1 MKKYTL
7 LLAALLTGLLAYGQ
21 NRDYASYVDLLI
33 GTGGHGHTHPAA
45 TLPNGM
51 VQPGPDT
58 RLHGWD
64 ACSGY
69 YYADTTINGF
79 AQTRLSGTG
88 CGDLVDF
95 LIMPTVG
102 DQHVGHNGEKQG
114 GQTMAYAS
122 RFSHAN
128 ETAEPGY
135 YSVYLDRY
143 HVKAEMT
150 ATARTAFYRFTYPTT
165 DRAGM
170 VVDLDYN
177 TQDQGVSQLEY
188 EQVDSVTLRGS
199 RHTSGW
205 CFDVPTYFEA
215 KFSTPFTLEAVRDTV
230 RTADKTY
237 PCLRLKL
244 HFGKVTKDVPVL
256 VKIAVSYVDGNGAH
270 DNMAAELPGWNF
282 DGTRRCARQLWN
294 DVLQK
299 IEIGSLGNA
308 AADSTRQIFYTALY
322 HAYIAPNLFS
332 DADGR
337 YLGLNGKIWQTSRE
351 EPIYTTFSLWD
362 THRALHPLLSIIDPA
377 QNEAYIRTLIQK
389 TEEGGVVPKWELSG
403 NYTGCMI
410 GVHFIS
416 LLADM
421 HTKGY
426 HHFNFQK
433 AYRQSLAAM
442 MADGSKFADNVP
454 PHFRAAVM
462 PKSRSLLEQ
471 YGYVPCDLTNESV
484 AEGLEYA
491 YNDWALSL
499 LAKDA
504 GDEPNAQK
512 YAQLGKSYRHYFDA
526 SVGFMRGKDQ
536 NGQFRK
542 DFDPTSSTHRND
554 DFCEG
559 NSWQWTWF
567 VPHDVEGLVE
577 CFGGKKKFTAKLDS
591 LFRVSS
597 EMAGAD
603 VSPDI
608 SGMVGQYAHGNEP
621 GHHILHLYNQVGQP
635 WKTQALVDSVLYS
648 LYSAQPDGLSG
659 NEDCGQMSAWYL
671 LNAMGFYQPCP
682 GKPIY
687 SIGRPLFESVS
698 IHQPNGK
705 TFTVKTR
712 NNSRQNKY
720 IKSVRLN
727 GTKLKQPFFT
737 HAQLMEGGVLE
748 IEMTSKPTRWGK
760 K

>member
-1 MKKYTL
+1 MKKAIL
-7 LLAALLTGLLAYGQ
+7 SLAVALISLSAYAQ
-21 NRDYASYVDLLI
+21 APDLASYVNLFI

-45 TLPNGM
+45 TLPNAM

-69 YYADTTINGF
+69 YYEDTTINGF
-79 AQTRLSGTG
+79 AQNRLSGTG

-102 DQHVGHNGEKQG
+102 IQDVSHNNEKLQN
-114 GQTMAYAS
+114 QIMAYAS
-122 RFSHAN
+122 PFSHQN
-128 ETAEPGY
+128 EKAEPGY

-143 HVKAEMT
+143 HVLTEIT
-150 ATARTAFYRFTYPTT
+150 STARTAFYRFTYPTT

-170 VVDLDYN
+170 IFDLDYN
-177 TQDQGVSQLEY
+177 SQDQGVSDLKY
-188 EQVDSVTLRGS
+188 EQIDEYTLRGS
-199 RHTSGW
+199 RRTSGW
-205 CFDVPTYFEA
+205 CFDVPIFFEA
-215 KFSTPFTLEAVRDTV
+215 KFNTPFTLDAVRDTV
-230 RTADKTY
+230 LANEKAF

-244 HFGKVTKDVPVL
+244 HFGQVEKEKPVL
-256 VKIAVSYVDGNGAH
+256 VKISISNVSCESAH
-270 DNMAAELPGWNF
+270 NNMATELPGWNF

-299 IEIGSLGNA
+299 IDIRSLGNA
-308 AADSTRQIFYTALY
+308 AADSTKTIFYTALY
-322 HAYIAPNLFS
+322 HAYLSPNLHS
-332 DADGR
+332 DANGR
-337 YLGLNGKIWQTSRE
+337 YLGLDGKIWNTTQD

-377 QNEAYIRTLIQK
+377 KNEAYIRTLIQK
-389 TEEGGVVPKWELSG
+389 ATEGGTVPKWELSG
-403 NYTGCMI
+403 NFTGCMI

-416 LLADM
+416 LLTDM
-421 HTKGY
+421 YTKGY
-426 HHFNFQK
+426 RNYNFTK
-433 AYRQSLAAM
+433 AYQQSLHAM
-442 MADGSKFADNVP
+442 QADASKFPANVP
-454 PHFRAAVM
+454 PHFRAAVI
-462 PKSRSLLEQ
+462 PKSRGLLEQ
-471 YGYVPCDLTNESV
+471 FGYVPCNLTNESV

-491 YNDWALSL
+491 YNDWGLSL
-499 LAKDA
+499 LAKEA
-504 GDEPNAQK
+504 GDEANAQK
-512 YAQLGKSYRHYFDA
+512 YAQLGKSYQKYFDS
-526 SVGFMRGKDQ
+526 SVNFMRGKDDK
-536 NGQFRK
+536 GLFRK

-567 VPHDVEGLVE
+567 VPHDVEGLVQ

-591 LFRVSS
+591 LFTVSS
-597 EMAGAD
+597 EMAGED

-608 SGMVGQYAHGNEP
+608 SGMIGQYAHGNEP

-648 LYSAQPDGLSG
+648 LYSAQTDGLSG

-682 GKPIY
+682 GKPVY
-687 SIGRPLFESVS
+687 SIGRPLFEEVA
-698 IHQPNGK
+698 INQPNGK
-705 TFTVKTR
+705 VFTIKTI
-712 NNSRQNKY
+712 NNSKQNKY
-720 IKSVRLN
+720 IKGVRLN
-727 GTKLKQPFFT
+727 GIKLKTPFFT

-748 IEMTSKPTRWGK
+748 IEMTSKPTKWGK

>member
-1 MKKYTL
+1 MKKALIL
-7 LLAALLTGLLAYGQ
+7 LVTAVVSLSAGAQ
-21 NRDYASYVDLLI
+21 KKDPASMVNLFI

-69 YYADTTINGF
+69 YYEDSTINGF

-95 LIMPTVG
+95 LVMPTVG
-102 DQHVGHNGEKQG
+102 DQDVSHNGEKQKN
-114 GQTMAYAS
+114 QTMAYAS
-122 RFSHAN
+122 AFSHRN
-128 ETAEPGY
+128 EKAEPGF

-143 HVKAEMT
+143 HVLAEMT
-150 ATARTAFYRFTYPTT
+150 ATARTALYRFTYPTT

-170 VVDLDYN
+170 IFDLDYN
-177 TQDQGVSQLEY
+177 TQDQGVSQLQY

-205 CFDVPTYFEA
+205 CFDVPTFFEA
-215 KFSTPFTLEAVRDTV
+215 KFSQPFTLDAVRDTV
-230 RTADKTY
+230 RADGKEY

-244 HFGKVTKDVPVL
+244 HFAQVHKETPVL
-256 VKIAVSYVDGNGAH
+256 MKIAVSYVDCEGAH
-270 DNMAAELPGWNF
+270 TNMMAELPGWNF
-282 DGTRRCARQLWN
+282 EGTRDCARQLWN
-294 DVLQK
+294 DVLSK
-299 IEIGSLGNA
+299 IEVRSLGNA
-308 AADSTRQIFYTALY
+308 AADSTKEIFYTGLY

-337 YLGLNGKIWQTSRE
+337 YFGLNGKIWQTPRDN
-351 EPIYTTFSLWD
+351 PIYTTFSLWD

-377 QNEAYIRTLIQK
+377 LNESFIRTLIQK
-389 TEEGGVVPKWELSG
+389 TEEGGTVPKWELSG
-403 NYTGCMI
+403 NFTGCMI

-421 HTKGY
+421 YTKGY
-426 HHFNFQK
+426 RDFNFNK
-433 AYRQSLAAM
+433 AYRQSLSAM
-442 MADGSKFADNVP
+442 QADASHFPDNVP
-454 PHFRAAVM
+454 PHFRAAVI
-462 PKSRSLLEQ
+462 PPSRGLLEQ

-499 LAKDA
+499 LAKEA
-504 GDEPNAQK
+504 GDEANARK
-512 YAQLGKSYRHYFDA
+512 YAELGQSYKHYFDK
-526 SVGFMRGKDQ
+526 SVGFMRGKDSQ
-536 NGQFRK
+536 GHFRP
-542 DFDPTSSTHRND
+542 DFNPVMSNHRVD

-567 VPHDVEGLVE
+567 VPHDIQGLVE
-577 CFGGKKKFTAKLDS
+577 SFGGKKNFTNKLDS
-591 LFRVSS
+591 LFTVSS
-597 EMAGAD
+597 KLAGDA
-603 VSPDI
+603 SPDI
-608 SGMVGQYAHGNEP
+608 SGLIGQYAHGNEP
-621 GHHILHLYNQVGQP
+621 GHHILHIYNEVGQP

-671 LNAMGFYQPCP
+671 LNAMGFYQLCP
-682 GKPIY
+682 GKPVY
-687 SIGRPLFESVS
+687 SIGRPLFEEVT
-698 IHQPNGK
+698 INQPNGK
-705 TFTVKTR
+705 TFTVKTV
-712 NNSRQNKY
+712 NNSRKNKY
-720 IKSVRLN
+720 IKGARLN
-727 GTKLKQPFFT
+727 GTKLKTPFFT
-737 HAQLMEGGVLE
+737 HAQLLEGGILE